1 MTKSSTRLSSKHI
14 IYVILYCLHVPSTV
28 SGYKQI
34 FFPADID
41 TLQKVEDIHQ
51 AIFSVFSCVHP
62 FNFSQKFGYF
72 LN

>member
-1 MTKSSTRLSSKHI
+1 MRLIRMMKSSTRLSSKHI
-14 IYVILYCLHVPSTV
+14 YCLHVPSTV